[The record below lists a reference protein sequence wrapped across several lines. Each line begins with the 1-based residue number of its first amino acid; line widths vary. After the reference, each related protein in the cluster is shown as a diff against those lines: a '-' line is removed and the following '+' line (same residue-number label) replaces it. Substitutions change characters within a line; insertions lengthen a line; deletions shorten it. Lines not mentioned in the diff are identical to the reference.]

1 MSYYKYAERDAD
13 SQINWAEVG
22 KGISDMLAE
31 TNRIRQEKKDAIDA
45 ATRQFENDLSNAPQG
60 QNQDINNFTNKYAHN
75 MMNQMR
81 IDEQLLKSGQMP
93 LDKYTLRR
101 QNYVDGTNSL
111 FELSKLYQDEFKKK
125 MEGVNS
131 GELQALNVFNMG
143 SVEGYADFNQS
154 EAVIDSLG
162 DGRVNIGL
170 YENKIIDGKT
180 VKVLSKNIAPVN
192 VIRGKILQNVP
203 TFDVEAATTA
213 TVKGFGTR
221 KDFLYEAATLSGA
234 GSITELMGPDFL
246 STKQDPTT
254 QKIVKDWNDA
264 INDQV
269 NSYFD
274 QTPYN
279 LTSVLTQNLGKYGA
293 ESFTFDKDEAAK
305 DENKILVKVDPRTN
319 MTTLD
324 EEAPNYEK
332 QKAEAASWVK
342 TNLLSKI
349 DQERNIKTTSQNQLQ
364 ERRPKTEGEYARED
378 EEAEAKEFA
387 RQLNKLTVGSNADAT
402 NSLPYFQSLLEENG
416 GRINRTTQGIE
427 VITKDG
433 EKKFYGFKANGQIQN
448 PLELQRQLVTSLN
461 TRGLNDD
468 MIGKALKGFY
478 NPSQKINQ
486 SAQGGGYAR
495 NVEKEILA
503 KVDSNVGDADF
514 YGKGSDKTAKK
525 IVTMFAEYNKAN
537 PKNQITVEYERGVG
551 DDIYIYQNGRLIST
565 LNSDEDELSKAKGQK
580 SSLMKLIKKLDAD
593 SFLGTKKAQSN
604 QPKKTTAA
612 GGKTR

>member
-1 MSYYKYAERDAD
+1 
-13 SQINWAEVG
+13 
-22 KGISDMLAE
+22 
-31 TNRIRQEKKDAIDA
+31 
-45 ATRQFENDLSNAPQG
+45 
-60 QNQDINNFTNKYAHN
+60 
-75 MMNQMR
+75 
-81 IDEQLLKSGQMP
+81 
-93 LDKYTLRR
+93 
-101 QNYVDGTNSL
+101 
-111 FELSKLYQDEFKKK
+111 
-125 MEGVNS
+125 
-131 GELQALNVFNMG
+131 MG

-162 DGRVNIGL
+162 DGRVSIGL

-180 VKVLSKNIAPVN
+180 VRVLSKNIAPVN

-246 STKQDPTT
+246 ATKKDPTT
-254 QKIVKDWNDA
+254 QKIVNDWNEA
-264 INDQV
+264 IDDQV

-305 DENKILVKVDPRTN
+305 DANKILVKVDPRTN

-324 EEAPNYEK
+324 EEGPNYED
-332 QKAEAASWVK
+332 QKKEAASWVK

-349 DQERNIKTTSQNQLQ
+349 DQERTIKTTSQNQLQ
-364 ERRPKTEGEYARED
+364 ERRPKTESEYQRED
-378 EEAEAKEFA
+378 EEDAAREFA

-433 EKKFYGFKANGQIQN
+433 EKKFYGFKSNGQLQN

-478 NPSQKINQ
+478 NSNQKINQ

-503 KVDSNVGDADF
+503 KVDNNIGEADF

-537 PKNQITVEYERGVG
+537 PKNKITVEYETGIG
-551 DDIYIYQNGRLIST
+551 DDIYIYQNGKLIST

-580 SSLMKLIKKLDAD
+580 SSLLKLIKKLDSD

-604 QPKKTTAA
+604 QQTKTTVS
-612 GGKTR
+612 GGTTR